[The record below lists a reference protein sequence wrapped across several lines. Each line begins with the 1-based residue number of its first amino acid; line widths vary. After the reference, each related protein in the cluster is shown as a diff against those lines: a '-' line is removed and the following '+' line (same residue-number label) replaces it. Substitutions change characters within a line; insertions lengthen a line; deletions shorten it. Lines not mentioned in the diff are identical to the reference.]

1 MRKTTEE
8 DRKVL
13 REVVFML
20 ADTEKAI
27 REKYD
32 DVFDDR
38 EVSEYISMALVNFIG
53 NFIYQNSKDKTM
65 RLINYE
71 NFITNLNN
79 WINAIEKHSENH

>member
-20 ADTEKAI
+20 ADTEKAV
-27 REKYD
+27 REKFD
-32 DVFDDR
+32 GVFKDE

-53 NFIYQNSKDKTM
+53 NFIYQNCSNKKM
-65 RLINYE
+65 RLVNYK
-71 NFITNLNN
+71 NFMLNLNN
-79 WINAIEKHSENH
+79 WINAIEEHSDKH